1 MKTKFEEIIIPELV
15 TDEVLSDEPAAPVPS
30 FNSPRPKTSSVTMA
44 KSPLLERII
53 HSAALE
59 AAT

>member
-1 MKTKFEEIIIPELV
+1 MFKEDIYPELV
-15 TDEVLSDEPAAPVPS
+15 TDEVLSAAPVAPVPS
-30 FNSPRPKTSSVTMA
+30 FNNPRPKTSSVTMA